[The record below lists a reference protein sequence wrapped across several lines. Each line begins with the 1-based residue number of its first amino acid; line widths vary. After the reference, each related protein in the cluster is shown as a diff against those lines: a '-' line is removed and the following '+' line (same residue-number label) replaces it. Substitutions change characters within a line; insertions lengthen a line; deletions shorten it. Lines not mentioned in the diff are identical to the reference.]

1 MSKLSD
7 YSDSFRDQRDILKA
21 INSELG
27 LQKDALQASKKEMSN
42 LESIA
47 LKLQNNE
54 EELSKLSQNQ
64 LKNLQDKAT
73 IALRELKTNV
83 SQLKNRKDLTTE
95 EKALVK
101 QYKSGFAIE
110 TKFVGKV
117 KERLELQKK
126 VNKSMGIFGGALK
139 GISKIPII
147 GDLFDAESALGDMEK
162 SLLNNESSVTAM
174 SKGFQNIGGQ
184 VIDGLMNP
192 ANIALATFTG
202 ILSIFKQLDKEAGE
216 FAKSMNMSYGEALQV
231 RQEMSSLAVSS
242 GDLALN
248 ATKLTKTLGE
258 VGAALGTNA
267 LLNDKDL
274 KTFTKLT
281 NQAGFT
287 ADELMNIQKLSL
299 ANGKSLD
306 DNVSSI
312 MGGGAAFAAQNKLA
326 LNEKQILK
334 DVNGM
339 SASLK
344 LSLEGGTEA
353 LGAAAAQAR
362 KFGINLKQ
370 AESIASSLLDFESSI
385 ENELSAELLIGRDL
399 NLEKARGLALN
410 GEATK
415 AAAELLKQVGGSAK
429 FGKMNVIQQEALAK
443 AMGMQREELAASLI
457 ESEALK
463 DIGAESAKDA
473 REKYDTLRQTM
484 SAEEA
489 AKELGNEQLGIQFEQ
504 QSNAEKLADVMSNL
518 KEIFVSIVDGPLGS
532 MLSGISTLLS
542 STTAVYSITGL
553 LAGLYA
559 GKMIKG
565 LRAIITAKKAEKG
578 LSVGAAIVDIIK
590 GAWTSLGG
598 LPVVGPALALA
609 AIAGGVAYVNSQKNV
624 KDGVIQPDGGISLS
638 TQKGTIQLDKEDSV
652 VAGTNLFGE
661 KGGRSRGGSAGGG
674 GANMAQTNTLLQQ
687 LIDIISAGGN
697 VTLDGQKVGEALN
710 LVSYKV
716 Q

>member
-312 MGGGAAFAAQNKLA
+312 MGGSAAFAAQNKLA

-362 KFGINLKQ
+362 KFGINLQQ

-429 FGKMNVIQQEALAK
+429 FGEMNVIAQESLAK

-463 DIGAESAKDA
+463 DIGAESAKEA

-489 AKELGNEQLGIQFEQ
+489 MTELGNDQLAKQFEQ

-565 LRAIITAKKAEKG
+565 LRAIIMAKKTEKG
-578 LSVGAAIVDIIK
+578 LSVGAAIIDIIK
-590 GAWTSLGG
+590 GAWNALGG
-598 LPVVGPALALA
+598 IAVIGPALALG

-661 KGGRSRGGSAGGG
+661 KGGRSGGGSAGGG
-674 GANMAQTNTLLQQ
+674 GANMAQTNSLLQQ
-687 LIDIISAGGN
+687 LIDIISAGGD
-697 VTLDGQKVGEALN
+697 VVLDGQKVGNALN
-710 LVSYKV
+710 LVAYKT

>member
-1 MSKLSD
+1 MGKFSD
-7 YSDSFRDQRDILKA
+7 YNDSFRDQRDILKA

-27 LQKDALQASKKEMSN
+27 LQKDALQEAKREMSN

-54 EELSKLSQNQ
+54 EELSKLSEKQ
-64 LKNLQDKAT
+64 LKNLQDKST

-83 SQLKNRKDLTTE
+83 SQLKNKKVLSTE

-126 VNKSMGIFGGALK
+126 VNKSMGIFGGTLK

-147 GDLFDAESALGDMEK
+147 GDLFDAESALEDMEK
-162 SLLNNESSVTAM
+162 SLLNNESSITAM
-174 SKGFQNIGGQ
+174 SEGFQNIGGQ
-184 VIDGLMNP
+184 VLDGLMNP

-202 ILSIFKQLDKEAGE
+202 ILSIFKQLDREAGE

-312 MGGGAAFAAQNKLA
+312 MGGSAAFAAQNKLA

-362 KFGINLKQ
+362 KFGINLQQ

-415 AAAELLKQVGGSAK
+415 AAAELLKQVGSAAE
-429 FGKMNVIQQEALAK
+429 FGDLGVIQQESLAK

-463 DIGAESAKDA
+463 DIGAESAKEA
-473 REKYDTLRQTM
+473 KEKYDDLRRTM

-489 AKELGNEQLGIQFEQ
+489 MAELGNEQLAKQFEQ

-565 LRAIITAKKAEKG
+565 LRAIIMAKKVEKG
-578 LSVGAAIVDIIK
+578 LSVGAAIIDIIK
-590 GAWTSLGG
+590 GAWNALGG
-598 LPVVGPALALA
+598 IVVIGPALALG

-661 KGGRSRGGSAGGG
+661 KGGRSGGGSVSGG
-674 GANMAQTNTLLQQ
+674 GANMAQTNALLQQ

>member
-117 KERLELQKK
+117 LELQKK

-344 LSLEGGTEA
+344 LSLEGGEKA
-353 LGAAAAQAR
+353 LGAE
-362 KFGINLKQ
+362 G
-370 AESIASSLLDFESSI
+370 IASSLLDFESSI
-385 ENELSAELLIGRDL
+385 ENELSAELLIGKEL

>member
-344 LSLEGGTEA
+344 LSLEGGEKA

-362 KFGINLKQ
+362 KFGINLQQ

>member
-1 MSKLSD
+1 MS
-7 YSDSFRDQRDILKA
+7 RIA
-21 INSELG
+21 EAHPNSPM
-27 LQKDALQASKKEMSN
+27 A
-42 LESIA
+42 
-47 LKLQNNE
+47 
-54 EELSKLSQNQ
+54 
-64 LKNLQDKAT
+64 
-73 IALRELKTNV
+73 
-83 SQLKNRKDLTTE
+83 
-95 EKALVK
+95 EK
-101 QYKSGFAIE
+101 Y
-110 TKFVGKV
+110 
-117 KERLELQKK
+117 
-126 VNKSMGIFGGALK
+126 
-139 GISKIPII
+139 
-147 GDLFDAESALGDMEK
+147 
-162 SLLNNESSVTAM
+162 
-174 SKGFQNIGGQ
+174 
-184 VIDGLMNP
+184 
-192 ANIALATFTG
+192 
-202 ILSIFKQLDKEAGE
+202 
-216 FAKSMNMSYGEALQV
+216 
-231 RQEMSSLAVSS
+231 
-242 GDLALN
+242 
-248 ATKLTKTLGE
+248 
-258 VGAALGTNA
+258 GTNRT
-267 LLNDKDL
+267 NKDL

-344 LSLEGGTEA
+344 LSLEGGEKA

-362 KFGINLKQ
+362 KFGINLQQ
-370 AESIASSLLDFESSI
+370 AEGIASSLLDFESSI
-385 ENELSAELLIGRDL
+385 ENELSAELLIGKEL

-429 FGKMNVIQQEALAK
+429 FGKMNVIQQETLAK